1 MRVRGAN
8 NLTQAA
14 TALLTPQGRAVFD
27 RNKPSFGPRAVPPV
41 LGNDPLGKCDPLGLT
56 RNLMTEVAARSFEF
70 SHLPDRVFQFFE
82 YAHQYRTIWVD
93 GRSLPK
99 EPEPR
104 WMGYSVGRW
113 DGDAFVV
120 DTLGLDDRNWA
131 DMWGHPISTNA
142 RVQERYRRPAFDT
155 LELQLTI
162 NDPDFYSKPIVTETK
177 VHRLQVERAI
187 DERLELFCVPSEEEA
202 FNQAIRNPAGGVG
215 NK

>member
-1 MRVRGAN
+1 
-8 NLTQAA
+8 
-14 TALLTPQGRAVFD
+14 
-27 RNKPSFGPRAVPPV
+27 
-41 LGNDPLGKCDPLGLT
+41 
-56 RNLMTEVAARSFEF
+56 MTEVAARSFEF

-142 RVQERYRRPAFDT
+142 RVQEPGLLLQADRNRDEGAPAAGGT
-155 LELQLTI
+155 
-162 NDPDFYSKPIVTETK
+162 
-177 VHRLQVERAI
+177 AI
-187 DERLELFCVPSEEEA
+187 DERMELFCVPSEEEA
-202 FNQAIRNPAGGVG
+202 FNQAIRNPAGGVSY
-215 NK
+215 K